1 MKGLRTLF
9 ELSDELCMNFL
20 SGAAAEF
27 FAVQHL
33 VQPGAG
39 EAARPQGRRRAERAR
54 GALHGEDQAVPGL
67 ALRFE
72 LNHC

>member
-1 MKGLRTLF
+1 MKF
-9 ELSDELCMNFL
+9 CMNFL

-54 GALHGEDQAVPGL
+54 GTLPGEDQAVPGST
-67 ALRFE
+67 LRFD
-72 LNHC
+72 LNHCCIFK